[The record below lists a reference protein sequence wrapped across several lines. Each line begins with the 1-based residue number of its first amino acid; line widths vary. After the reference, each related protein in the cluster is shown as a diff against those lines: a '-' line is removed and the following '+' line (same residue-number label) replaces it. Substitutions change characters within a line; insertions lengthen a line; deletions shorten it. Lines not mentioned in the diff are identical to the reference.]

1 MVLTRSWKESNVA
14 TRKRRA
20 KKDMFK
26 ENVVRAKT
34 IRQIA
39 KETAD
44 DPKVIESVKASM
56 NDLAMHQ
63 TVSFEEAFALPRPR

>member
-1 MVLTRSWKESNVA
+1 
-14 TRKRRA
+14 
-20 KKDMFK
+20 MFK